1 MQGNVAKVVLLF
13 KQFAQN
19 MIFTLMR
26 QAYLSMYGMDV
37 NERKE
42 ARKAL
47 AAILAFHGM
56 AAGLLGLPIA
66 TSLVAASFLIAKKNP
81 MLGMLFGAGA
91 AAVFFGAG
99 GDDDDPWDLEV
110 EIRNYAA
117 EILGDDLANYL
128 MKGAPRALGTDI
140 SGRVGLDNLVI
151 PKVQDGLEGQNLS
164 NSVMAGALG
173 PVAGIGANLFK
184 GAQELGDG
192 NLGRAMEAM
201 LPVFM
206 KNPIKAMRY
215 ADEGVQD
222 KTGIS
227 IQDEVNAWGV
237 FNQTIGF
244 SPADVR
250 LAYEGR
256 SAIYQ
261 KKNRL
266 TERRSELMSM
276 WSRARKQDDQEEMDA
291 IWEEIKLFNEK
302 NPKIRINH
310 AQLMQS
316 YRQRENRVNKSED
329 GIYVTRKYE
338 DSREAGAFAFG
349 E

>member
-1 MQGNVAKVVLLF
+1 
-13 KQFAQN
+13 
-19 MIFTLMR
+19 
-26 QAYLSMYGMDV
+26 
-37 NERKE
+37 
-42 ARKAL
+42 
-47 AAILAFHGM
+47 
-56 AAGLLGLPIA
+56 
-66 TSLVAASFLIAKKNP
+66 
-81 MLGMLFGAGA
+81 
-91 AAVFFGAG
+91 
-99 GDDDDPWDLEV
+99 
-110 EIRNYAA
+110 
-117 EILGDDLANYL
+117 
-128 MKGAPRALGTDI
+128 
-140 SGRVGLDNLVI
+140 
-151 PKVQDGLEGQNLS
+151 
-164 NSVMAGALG
+164 
-173 PVAGIGANLFK
+173 
-184 GAQELGDG
+184 
-192 NLGRAMEAM
+192 MEAM

-215 ADEGVQD
+215 ADEGVRD

-227 IQDEVNAWGV
+227 IQDEVDAWGV

-266 TERRSELMSM
+266 TERRGELMSM

-291 IWEEIKLFNEK
+291 IWEEIQAFNEI
-302 NPKIRINH
+302 NPKIRINRM
-310 AQLMQS
+310 QLMQS

>member
-1 MQGNVAKVVLLF
+1 
-13 KQFAQN
+13 
-19 MIFTLMR
+19 
-26 QAYLSMYGMDV
+26 
-37 NERKE
+37 
-42 ARKAL
+42 
-47 AAILAFHGM
+47 
-56 AAGLLGLPIA
+56 
-66 TSLVAASFLIAKKNP
+66 
-81 MLGMLFGAGA
+81 
-91 AAVFFGAG
+91 
-99 GDDDDPWDLEV
+99 
-110 EIRNYAA
+110 
-117 EILGDDLANYL
+117 
-128 MKGAPRALGTDI
+128 
-140 SGRVGLDNLVI
+140 
-151 PKVQDGLEGQNLS
+151 
-164 NSVMAGALG
+164 
-173 PVAGIGANLFK
+173 
-184 GAQELGDG
+184 
-192 NLGRAMEAM
+192 
-201 LPVFM
+201 
-206 KNPIKAMRY
+206 
-215 ADEGVQD
+215 VQD

-227 IQDEVNAWGV
+227 IQDEVDAWGV

-266 TERRSELMSM
+266 TERRGELMSM